1 MGGVVKSHHNTD
13 DIVENVG
20 IFVSNVWICVTYVGW
35 LVRRKRKM
43 QSIYAQGTKQNS
55 RGL

>member
-1 MGGVVKSHHNTD
+1 MKSHHNTD

-20 IFVSNVWICVTYVGW
+20 IFVSSVWICVTYVGW

-43 QSIYAQGTKQNS
+43 QSIYAQGRKQNS
-55 RGL
+55 LGL